1 LIHASKII
9 VALDFH
15 DKEKVM
21 ETFKQLQGHPIWI
34 KIGLELFYSLGPQ
47 AVYMAKER
55 GFNVFLDLKLH
66 DIPNTVFKALHSLKS
81 LPIDMINVHALGGLE
96 MMKNSAAAILEYEKK
111 PLLIAVTQL
120 TSTSPAQFNNELKF
134 NGDIL
139 DHVSHLALLAKSAGL
154 DGVVASPLEVEI
166 IKRLCGKD
174 FKTITPGIRP
184 LGSASDDQKRITTP
198 KEALTIGADLLVIGR
213 PITRDPNPRAALE
226 RILHGA

>member
-1 LIHASKII
+1 LIDANKII

-15 DKEKVM
+15 EKEKVI
-21 ETFKQLQGHPIWI
+21 ETFHQLQGHPIWI

-47 AVYMAKER
+47 AVYLAKER

-66 DIPNTVFKALHSLKS
+66 DIPNTVFKALQSLKS

-96 MMKNSAAAILEYEKK
+96 MMKRAADAILEYDRK

-120 TSTSPAQFNNELKF
+120 TSTSPSQFNNELKF

-139 DHVSHLALLAKSAGL
+139 DHVSHLAFLAKSAGL
-154 DGVVASPLEVEI
+154 GGVVASPLEVEI
-166 IKRLCGKD
+166 IKKLCGKD

-184 LGSASDDQKRITTP
+184 HGSESDDQKRITTP
-198 KEALTIGADLLVIGR
+198 QEALTLGSDFLVIGR
-213 PITRDPNPRAALE
+213 PITRAPNLRQALE
-226 RILHGA
+226 EILNGE